1 MENDITNLRTQ
12 LNLAKEIC
20 LMTTIISTMNG
31 SISGLRESIENSKRF
46 ADVEHQINVVEF
58 MGNYFN

>member
-1 MENDITNLRTQ
+1 MENDIANLRAQ
-12 LNLAKEIC
+12 LNLAKEAC
-20 LMTTIISTMNG
+20 LMTTIISAMNR
-31 SISGLRESIENSKRF
+31 STSGLRESIENSRKL

>member
-31 SISGLRESIENSKRF
+31 STSGLRESIENSKRF
-46 ADVEHQINVVEF
+46 ADVEHQINVV
-58 MGNYFN
+58 